1 MKKKKSVAVISMV
14 RNDIFFADKWI
25 MYYGIKFGFKN
36 LYLFV
41 DGMDQKP
48 PNLAQKINCFQ
59 IPHLKYRRAKGDRKR
74 VKYISKFSFSNI
86 FI

>member
-1 MKKKKSVAVISMV
+1 MKKKNSVAVISMV
-14 RNDIFFADKWI
+14 RNDTFFANKWI

-59 IPHLKYRRAKGDRKR
+59 TLR
-74 VKYISKFSFSNI
+74 
-86 FI
+86 